1 MITMKKKKSDKL
13 WWVETLCVPFQVLYL
28 SEWEW
33 LSRDRV
39 FIKVQRLPLNLS
51 LETLWPFFGWSFFSH
66 YFLSFFLPIL
76 SVSLFIHIY
85 GHQYSGRSDQICGLV
100 LRFANRFLLFLL
112 YVKRRLI
119 LLVFSSWSFMF
130 NYTEFYELQQTFYS
144 SFLGGWF
151 HIYFFLLHGCFFF
164 FWFICVNKYVGLL
177 WEE

>member
-1 MITMKKKKSDKL
+1 M
-13 WWVETLCVPFQVLYL
+13 
-28 SEWEW
+28 
-33 LSRDRV
+33 SRDRV
-39 FIKVQRLPLNLS
+39 FIKVQRLLLNPS

-76 SVSLFIHIY
+76 SVSVFTHIY
-85 GHQYSGRSDQICGLV
+85 GHQYSGRSDQIWGLV

-119 LLVFSSWSFMF
+119 VLVFSSWSFMF
-130 NYTEFYELQQTFYS
+130 NYTEFYELQQ
-144 SFLGGWF
+144 SFFWGVGGGL
-151 HIYFFLLHGCFFF
+151 IYIFSFFMGIFF